1 VQRHTNGIR
10 PERLCSVHGN
20 ERYVLKAFDGVPLV
34 KAESLLNDYGGKA
47 QAMPERLLVNVRA
60 HFRRPAISASI
71 CFLLVR
77 GSRLESHSLPPL

>member
-1 VQRHTNGIR
+1 VQRHTNAIR

-60 HFRRPAISASI
+60 HFLQARSKR
-71 CFLLVR
+71 FNLLFA
-77 GSRLESHSLPPL
+77 GTCQSFGKPFITPL